1 MNLSVFSVFD
11 AKIGAFM
18 TPFFMRSR
26 GEALRAFSDAV
37 NKDDST
43 MGPHAE
49 DFTLFLLGDWDDG
62 SAKFVLKPTPESLG
76 LAVEFVVHRE
86 KNGVKGGVS

>member
-11 AKIGAFM
+11 SKIGAFM

-37 NKDDST
+37 NKEGSN

-76 LAVEFVVHRE
+76 LAVEFLVNRL
-86 KNGVKGGVS
+86 NGGVS